1 MKKSLIIMACLSV
14 AVVALTACQRESG
27 FSAGTEMTADEIRAY
42 REKILAEA
50 ASEQN
55 SSKGTADSEQNS
67 EQNGEQNTE
76 EQGNEQ
82 REELPC
88 VCYYVKNSE
97 VWHASKSCSYL
108 KNAKDIIEG
117 DPQGAQAAGKLRPC
131 SRCASNWK

>member
-1 MKKSLIIMACLSV
+1 MACLSI

-55 SSKGTADSEQNS
+55 PSKGNDDTEQNGEQNGEQNS
-67 EQNGEQNTE
+67 EQNTE

-82 REELPC
+82 REELPE

-117 DPQGAQAAGKLRPC
+117 DPQGAQAAGK
-131 SRCASNWK
+131 